1 MNLEALPWII
11 LFLPLLA
18 AGVITLFTLR
28 SRTASALLSIGAIVT
43 GFVLTISF
51 IAANGFHPAVTETS
65 TNWLSIGSLNID
77 FGLKLDALSLMMMLI
92 VTGVGGAIHIYS
104 FGYMREDRGFS
115 RFFACL
121 SLFTFSMLG
130 IVLANNFIQLF
141 IFWELVGVSS
151 YLLIGFW
158 FEKPSAADAAKKAFI
173 TNRLGD
179 FGFLLGILMVWTVLG
194 SLNFSTLQQT
204 LIANPAALGT
214 IASIAGLLIFC
225 GAMGKSAQFPLHVW
239 LPDAME
245 GPTPVSALIHAAT
258 MVAAGVYM
266 LCRIIFLLD
275 PTALLVIAYIGGFT
289 ALLAALIAIQQN
301 DIKRILAY
309 STLSQLGYMVMAVG
323 LAGPTAAMFHL
334 TTHAFFKAL
343 LFLGAG
349 SVIIALHHEQ
359 DIWKMGTLR
368 HKMPTT
374 FWTFLV
380 GTLALSGVWP
390 LSGFFS
396 KDSILVQAITKH
408 NYLFFAIGV
417 FVAALTTFYMFRLFF
432 VVFCG
437 AEKSDT
443 VKHAHESPAV
453 ITWPLLAL
461 ALFAIVGGVMGL
473 REIYRHHFFEVGRLQ
488 FVSPENDTSAA
499 AAEWNIMQ
507 IDMGVGGITPQEA
520 YSKLFP
526 EKTLLQRT
534 FEPFTDSPGVA
545 LLGLSAV
552 AVGFFMARKLYLNTE
567 TDPLPA
573 KLGIFATAMKNRF
586 YFDEIYEATFIRA
599 HDFIAAVMDWIDRW
613 LVDWAGIGLVRGG
626 TDITGRALRL
636 MQTGNLQTYAFLF
649 ALGVAVVLYFVLGK

>member
-1 MNLEALPWII
+1 MKYEALPWII
-11 LFLPLLA
+11 LFLPLLSVA
-18 AGVITLFTLR
+18 VITLFTLR
-28 SRTASALLSIGAIVT
+28 SRTTSALLSIGAIVT

-51 IAANGFHPAVTETS
+51 IAANGFNPAVTETS
-65 TNWLSIGSLNID
+65 TNWLSIGNLNID

-151 YLLIGFW
+151 YLLIWFW

-179 FGFLLGILMVWTVLG
+179 FGFLLGILIVWAMFG
-194 SLNFSTLQQT
+194 SVHFEG
-204 LIANPAALGT
+204 IKRGFDVWAADRSGPTPLFWL
-214 IASIAGLLIFC
+214 AGVLIFC
-225 GAMGKSAQFPLHVW
+225 GAVGKSAQFPLHVW

-266 LCRIIFLLD
+266 LCRVFFLIELSD
-275 PTALLVIAYIGGFT
+275 ATHVVAWVGGFT

-323 LAGPTAAMFHL
+323 LSGPTSAMFHL

-359 DIWKMGTLR
+359 DIWKMGGLR
-368 HKMPTT
+368 QKMPVT
-374 FWTFLV
+374 FWTFII
-380 GTLALSGVWP
+380 GTLALCGVP
-390 LSGFFS
+390 PFSGFYS
-396 KDSILVQAITKH
+396 KDSILAQALEQK
-408 NYLFFAIGV
+408 NYPLFVLGAA
-417 FVAALTTFYMFRLFF
+417 VAGLTTFYMFRLFF
-432 VVFCG
+432 VAFVG
-437 AEKSDT
+437 KSRT
-443 VKHAHESPAV
+443 EAAGHAHESPAV
-453 ITWPLLAL
+453 MSWPLLVL
-461 ALFAIVGGVMGL
+461 AVFAIIGGVIGVN
-473 REIYRHHFFEVGRLQ
+473 ETYAAQ
-488 FVSPENDTSAA
+488 FGEAEHTSIA
-499 AAEWNIMQ
+499 
-507 IDMGVGGITPQEA
+507 
-520 YSKLFP
+520 
-526 EKTLLQRT
+526 QRMV
-534 FEPFTDSPGVA
+534 EPFAHSPVA
-545 LLGLSAV
+545 ATIGILAV
-552 AVGFFMARKLYLNTE
+552 VAGFFAAFKLYRNAE
-567 TDPLPA
+567 ADPLPA
-573 KLGIFATAMKNRF
+573 KLGGLATAMKNRF

-613 LVDWAGIGLVRGG
+613 LVDWACIGLVRGG

-636 MQTGNLQTYAFLF
+636 VQTGNLQTYAFLF
-649 ALGVAVVLYFVLGK
+649 ALGVAVVLWLVLGR